1 MGRSATVTYSFQVC
15 WDIDEFRKD
24 FDEPTMTDEEVA
36 AECLESVM
44 ADPGAFVGGSDF
56 TCEVVLS

>member
-1 MGRSATVTYSFQVC
+1 MGRSATVTYSFQVSL
-15 WDIDEFRKD
+15 DVDEFRKD

-44 ADPGAFVGGSDF
+44 ADPKAFLSGSDF
-56 TCEVVLS
+56 TCEVALS